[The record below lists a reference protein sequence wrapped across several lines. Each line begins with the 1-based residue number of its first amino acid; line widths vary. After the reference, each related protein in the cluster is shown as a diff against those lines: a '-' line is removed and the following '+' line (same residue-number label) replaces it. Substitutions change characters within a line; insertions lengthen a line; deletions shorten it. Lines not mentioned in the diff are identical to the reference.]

1 MRKLFTLCL
10 LMYIGSSCTNPTD
23 KSTEKTNSADT
34 AKPVYAYSVK
44 NPDNWDI
51 GSSKNTAVALNALKA
66 F

>member
-1 MRKLFTLCL
+1 
-10 LMYIGSSCTNPTD
+10 MYIGSSCTNSTD

-51 GSSKNTAVALNALKA
+51 GSSKKYRSGIECLESI
-66 F
+66 